1 MFALTLLAC
10 ASGPVSVETPAP
22 STPTDTAVTVGET
35 GHETEEPQETAETG
49 APAPTPTPWTWE
61 LPSTVLPPVVPESNP
76 MTVEKVELGR
86 HLFYDQ
92 RLSGDGTVACAS
104 CHRQEHGF
112 AVPEPVSSGVGGAVG
127 VRNAQHLANAAWNA
141 TYTWM
146 DPSIRTLEDQIVI
159 PLFGEDPLEMGVTG
173 NEEVVL
179 ARLAADPTYAGLFE
193 RAFPGVAWGMPEIVQ
208 ALASFVRSLVSFGS
222 PYDRYTLGEAALSEA
237 ELRGMNIFFSEL
249 AQCHHCHNTFLFSD
263 SAISTGT
270 TFFEYP
276 MLNTG
281 LYNVGGTGAYP
292 PESAGAFVFTKNEA
306 DIGAFRPP
314 SLRNVEV
321 TGPYAHDGSVATL
334 EEVVDV
340 YIRGGRLVEDGP
352 YAGDG
357 ALNPYKS
364 DFVSG
369 FALSAAERDDLLA
382 FLRALT
388 DEQLLTDPAYADPW

>member
-1 MFALTLLAC
+1 VIALVLLAC
-10 ASGPVSVETPAP
+10 ASGPVSIEPTTPSAP
-22 STPTDTAVTVGET
+22 TETAVEPRET
-35 GHETEEPQETAETG
+35 EHETEGPHETAETG
-49 APAPTPTPWTWE
+49 APTPAPTPWAWE

-86 HLFYDQ
+86 HLFYDP
-92 RLSGDGTVACAS
+92 RLSGDGRVACAS
-104 CHRQEHGF
+104 CHQQEYGF

-127 VRNAQHLANAAWNA
+127 VRNAQHLANTAWNA

-146 DPSIRTLEDQIVI
+146 DPTIRTLEDQIVI
-159 PLFGEDPLEMGVTG
+159 PMFGEDPLEMGVTG
-173 NEEVVL
+173 NEDVVL
-179 ARLAADPTYAGLFE
+179 LRLAADPAYAVLFE

-222 PYDRYTLGEAALSEA
+222 PYDRYLQGEAALSDS
-237 ELRGMNIFFSEL
+237 ELRGMNVFFSEL
-249 AQCHHCHNTFLFSD
+249 AQCHHCHNTFLLSD

-292 PESAGAFVFTKNEA
+292 PESVGAYAFTKDEA

-314 SLRNVEV
+314 SLRNVAV

-334 EEVVDV
+334 EEVVDI
-340 YIRGGRLVEDGP
+340 YIRGGRLVESGP

-369 FALSAAERDDLLA
+369 FTLSAEERDDLLA

-388 DEQLLTDPAYADPW
+388 DEQLLTNPAYADPW